1 MRRVVVFKKRPA
13 SKISYTQYVSI
24 ENNLI
29 ANPAPL
35 NPLITQRLQ
44 HCATLPTL
52 PAAALRVIALAN
64 SPDVHMSELCDT
76 VARDPALTAKLLK
89 VSNSAFYQSRRK
101 PSNVREAVGLMGMR
115 ASIMTALSFS
125 LANAFRSQSGAP
137 LDMGLFWR
145 RALLS
150 ALAARALGARRGI
163 DCVDDLFTA
172 ALLQDVGVLA
182 FASMMPDEYGPVYA
196 GAADNDALLE
206 AERSAFGCGHD
217 EAGHW
222 LLARWKLP
230 DYLAQACLASHALQ
244 SEPTPGIHTCIAA
257 SGPVADLLLHPGN
270 AAIASRAVA
279 ATARLGLDA
288 AAVSDAL
295 KQLARETPAMEELFD
310 ITLLRQPE
318 ATAILAQAQELLV
331 THQVQEMREMEARSQ
346 RDALTGA
353 HNRRHFEEVVRR
365 EFELSSR
372 HGWPLTVA
380 LLDLDHFKLV
390 NDTYGHQAGDMVLIS
405 MVRAIMTELRQEDLF
420 ARFGGEEFALVLPG
434 TSGAAAGKLLLRLKR
449 IVSDLT
455 IQHEQRMVMVTA
467 SFGMASHM
475 DGDRR
480 FDTHESFIKA
490 ADEAL
495 YAAKHAGRNRVAG
508 HDTHGTGFIF
518 HQ

>member
-1 MRRVVVFKKRPA
+1 M
-13 SKISYTQYVSI
+13 
-24 ENNLI
+24 
-29 ANPAPL
+29 
-35 NPLITQRLQ
+35 NPLIAQRLQ
-44 HCATLPTL
+44 HCTTLPTL
-52 PAAALRVIALAN
+52 PAVALQVIALAN
-64 SPDVHMSELCDT
+64 VPDVHMRELCDT
-76 VARDPALTAKLLK
+76 VAHDPALTAKLVK

-115 ASIMTALSFS
+115 ASIMIALSFS
-125 LANAFRSQSGAP
+125 LANAFRGQSGAA
-137 LDMGLFWR
+137 LDMGMFWR

-150 ALAARALGARRGI
+150 ALAARALGARRGLEF
-163 DCVDDLFTA
+163 VDDLFTA

-182 FASMMPDEYGPVYA
+182 LASMMPDEYGPVYA
-196 GAADNDALLE
+196 AASDNDALLQ
-206 AERSAFGCGHD
+206 AERAAFDCGHD

-230 DYLAQACLASHALQ
+230 DYLAQACLASHASQ
-244 SEPTPGIHTCIAA
+244 AEPAPGMHACIAA
-257 SGPVADLLLHPGN
+257 SGPVADLVLHPGN
-270 AAIASRAVA
+270 AAIASRAVI

-295 KQLARETPAMEELFD
+295 KQLASEAPAMEELFD
-310 ITLLRQPE
+310 ITLLRQQD
-318 ATAILAQAQELLV
+318 AAAILAQAQELLV

-365 EFELSSR
+365 EFDLANR

-380 LLDLDHFKLV
+380 LLDIDHFKSV

-405 MVRAIMTELRQEDLF
+405 MVRAIMKELRQEDLF

-434 TSGAAAGKLLLRLKR
+434 TSGAAASKLLLRLKR
-449 IVSDLT
+449 IVSGLT
-455 IQHEQRMVMVTA
+455 VQHEQRLVMVTA

-475 DGDRR
+475 DGERR
-480 FDTHESFIKA
+480 FETHEAFVKA

-495 YAAKHAGRNRVAG
+495 YAAKHAGRDRVAEPAAG
-508 HDTHGTGFIF
+508 GEGYVF